1 MSLSDLFKN
10 SLENII
16 DVLNS
21 ILYETALAKVQFF
34 VAIIS
39 ALLFVFWV
47 YLIIKT
53 ETIKSKFVSV
63 KKAVKGGD
71 IPREII
77 FQKWAEVEQKLN
89 SNYASDWKLAIIGAD
104 SILDRLIQSLGYNGE
119 TMGERMKNIRPGQ
132 FPYLEEAWRA
142 HKVRN
147 FLAHD
152 ATYELSRQAAIR
164 TIEIYKNIFTEFGML

>member
-10 SLENII
+10 SLESII
-16 DVLNS
+16 NVLNG

-34 VAIIS
+34 VGIFS
-39 ALLFVFWV
+39 VLLLLFWI
-47 YLIIKT
+47 YLLIKT
-53 ETIKSKFVSV
+53 ETIQSKFINV

-77 FQKWAEVEQKLN
+77 FQKWLEVEQKLN
-89 SNYASDWKLAIIGAD
+89 SDYASDWKLAIIGAD
-104 SILDRLIQSLGYNGE
+104 SILDRLIQSLGYNGD
-119 TMGERMKNIRPGQ
+119 TMGERMKNIKPGQ

-152 ATYELSRQAAIR
+152 AAYELSRQATAR
-164 TIEIYKNIFTEFGML
+164 TIEIYQKIFREFGM